1 MRLLYRLQDRLGLT
15 APEGSALLMLTL
27 GGAIGVGAL
36 EVQETSG
43 APSADLY
50 ASADA
55 AFDSASRGA
64 PPAAEPLATEPSAQ
78 PLALLDSTSGAAVAE
93 TALPVVA
100 DTAADVPPE
109 AAPAA
114 APVTAGRASGR
125 KVPGRANLNTA
136 GAEQLQRLPGVGP
149 ALAQRIIDY
158 RNQNGPF
165 RSVDAI
171 VGVKGI
177 GPKTLEK
184 MRPYA
189 HL

>member
-1 MRLLYRLQDRLGLT
+1 MRLLYRLQRRLGLT
-15 APEGSALLMLTL
+15 GPEGSALLALAAA
-27 GGAIGVGAL
+27 GALGVGAL
-36 EVQETSG
+36 EVQERTG

-55 AFDSASRGA
+55 AFAAASRGA
-64 PPAAEPLATEPSAQ
+64 PPAAEPLAPEPGAT
-78 PLALLDSTSGAAVAE
+78 PLALLDTTATAD
-93 TALPVVA
+93 ALPVVA
-100 DTAADVPPE
+100 DSASGAAPE
-109 AAPAA
+109 ASAPAPA
-114 APVTAGRASGR
+114 VAPVTAGRSSGR

-136 GAEQLQRLPGVGP
+136 GATELQRLPGVGP